1 MDKHT
6 KPPPPPP
13 PPAVRPNLDNRH
25 REELRASGLT
35 DATLRDAGLY
45 SADSGVVASI
55 LGWKPHHT
63 NWGRALVFPFPNLE
77 SPEITYSRVKPD
89 YPRTSRVGKQVK
101 YESPRHHENRA
112 YFPPRFL
119 ESFAAQGIVIVTE
132 GEKKA
137 LAAFQAGFCC
147 IGLVGVWGFQRKRRR
162 DDRGHVFGPRQ
173 LIPDLN
179 GLDWT
184 GKQVCIVFDS
194 DVESRIDLQ
203 IAEFRFAELLVDR
216 GATVRVARLTGTGDS
231 KVGLD
236 DFLVQRGD
244 DGPAQ
249 LQKLIDIAK
258 EPELPN
264 LKGPMDLAKIMVDE
278 VFTCDT
284 GVRLRWWRDEF
295 YSFNRR
301 CYESVP
307 ESELIAHVLKWLDFR
322 RFAATP
328 RSAADIVKCL
338 GALCQVKAARNA
350 PCWLDGEQMSDG
362 WVSFQN
368 GLFRLTDTSTIRGWP
383 HTARYFTPWAM
394 DYPFDSDAGCKEWL
408 EFLDDV
414 FDADTER
421 IDLLQRWFGLLLT
434 SDTSFQ
440 KLLLMIGPPRAG
452 KGTIVRV
459 IRSLVG
465 PANCA
470 APTLSS
476 LANRF
481 CLASLMTKTVA
492 IMPDAH
498 IGRHADGIRVAEV
511 LKSVVGE
518 DPQDIDRKYK
528 PPLSAVRLPTRFVV
542 SCNELVHFTDASGA
556 LAARLS
562 IMPFEK
568 SYLGREDRTL
578 EARLQAELPGIVNWS
593 VVGLARLQR
602 EGRLIVPSKSQSI
615 HDNFKRI
622 SSPTAAFADDCL
634 EIHPTFFEETAPVF
648 DAWVGWCRANGHEAG
663 SKARFGERLRA
674 VNPGIERKR
683 HRAEGSRSYGYSGIR
698 LTPHGHEM
706 MQNARSNDTSR

>member
-1 MDKHT
+1 S
-6 KPPPPPP
+6 
-13 PPAVRPNLDNRH
+13 LDDRH
-25 REELRASGLT
+25 RDELLASGLT
-35 DATLRDAGLY
+35 DDTIRDAGLY
-45 SADSGVVASI
+45 SADSGSVASI
-55 LGWKPHHT
+55 LGWKPNHT
-63 NWGRALVFPFPNLE
+63 NWGRALVFPFPNLDS
-77 SPEITYSRVKPD
+77 SPIFYSRIKPD
-89 YPRTSRVGKQVK
+89 FPRTSRVGKRVK
-101 YESPRHHENRA
+101 YESPRNHENRA
-112 YFPPRFL
+112 YFPPRFI

-147 IGLVGVWGFQRKRRR
+147 VGLVGVWGFQRRRHR
-162 DDRGHVFGPRQ
+162 DDRGKVFGPRQ
-173 LIPDLN
+173 LIPDLQ
-179 GLDWT
+179 GLDWAD
-184 GKQVCIVFDS
+184 KRVCIVFDS
-194 DVESRIDLQ
+194 DVESRMDLQ
-203 IAEFRFAELLVDR
+203 VAEFRLAELLTGR
-216 GATVRVARLTGTGDS
+216 GATVRVARLPSAGDA

-244 DGPAQ
+244 AGPAQ

-307 ESELIAHVLKWLDFR
+307 ESELIANVLKWLDFR
-322 RFAATP
+322 GLPATP
-328 RSAADIVKCL
+328 RGASDIVKCL
-338 GALCQVKAARNA
+338 GALCQVKSARNA
-350 PCWLDGEQMSDG
+350 PCWLDNEKMGDG
-362 WVSFQN
+362 WVSFKN
-368 GLFRLTDTSTIRGWP
+368 GLFRITGESAIRGSP

-394 DYPFDSDAGCKEWL
+394 DYPFDSNAGCEEWL
-408 EFLDDV
+408 TFLDDV

-542 SCNELVHFTDASGA
+542 SCNELNHFTDASGA

-562 IMPFEK
+562 IIPFEK

-578 EARLQAELPGIVNWS
+578 EARLGAELSGIVNWS
-593 VVGLARLQR
+593 IVGLARLGR
-602 EGRLIVPSKSQSI
+602 EGRLIVPSKSQPI

-634 EIHPTFFEETAPVF
+634 EVHPTFSEETNDLY
-648 DAWVGWCRANGHEAG
+648 DAWVGWCRINGHEAG
-663 SKARFGERLRA
+663 SNARLGERLRA
-674 VNPGIERKR
+674 VNPSIERAR
-683 HRAEGSRSYGYSGIR
+683 HRVDGVRSYLYSGVR
-698 LTPHGHEM
+698 LTPVGHEM
-706 MQNARSNDTSR
+706 KQNARSIDTTRGRNGGLQ